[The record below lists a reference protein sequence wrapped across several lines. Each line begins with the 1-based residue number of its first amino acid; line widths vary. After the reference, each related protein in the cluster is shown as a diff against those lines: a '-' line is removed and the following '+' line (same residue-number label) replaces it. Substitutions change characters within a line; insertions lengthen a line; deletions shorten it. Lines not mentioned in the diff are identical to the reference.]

1 MQKTIKIASFV
12 RDRLKLIKLVRFH
25 NRIFRRLNRLFHKVQ
40 FFIEWRLENPEYFE
54 HQMDL
59 NFKWHETRTSFP
71 MERGVFS
78 SFALSDGL
86 PSTGN
91 TLDLCCGDGFYSYY
105 FYSKRSKK
113 VTAIDFDRN
122 AIEFAVKN
130 YGLAGNIDFVVG
142 DIRSDIPEGPFDNV
156 IWDAA
161 IEHFTEREIENL
173 MLKIKKVMKKNG
185 ILSGYTIA
193 AAQHGEKQLHHHE
206 YEFHN
211 KSDLARFLSPHFINV
226 SVFSTN
232 YPDRVNLY
240 FYASD
245 SLLPFDRENSMVLR
259 NSK

>member
-1 MQKTIKIASFV
+1 MPKTIKIASFV
-12 RDRLKLIKLVRFH
+12 RDRLKLIKLIRFH
-25 NRIFRRLNRLFHKVQ
+25 NRIFRRLNRFFHKVQ

-78 SFALSDGL
+78 SFALRDEL

-161 IEHFTEREIENL
+161 IEHFTEHEIENL
-173 MLKIKKVMKKNG
+173 MLKIKKVMKTKIRQQVFKNG
-185 ILSGYTIA
+185 FLIPL
-193 AAQHGEKQLHHHE
+193 
-206 YEFHN
+206 
-211 KSDLARFLSPHFINV
+211 FLSPHNAV
-226 SVFSTN
+226 CTSASV
-232 YPDRVNLY
+232 
-240 FYASD
+240 
-245 SLLPFDRENSMVLR
+245 
-259 NSK
+259 